1 MGLFDNG
8 FKNNIISGLAFGI
21 GAAVIAPV
29 VIPVLSA
36 GVKPMAKVAIKE
48 GIQLY
53 EKGRELMAE
62 ARETMEDLV
71 AEARSEI
78 EVTQSSEKE

>member
-1 MGLFDNG
+1 
-8 FKNNIISGLAFGI
+8 
-21 GAAVIAPV
+21 
-29 VIPVLSA
+29 
-36 GVKPMAKVAIKE
+36 MAKVAIKE

-78 EVTQSSEKE
+78 EVTRSSEKE